1 MGWAVKPSDSKLAQ
15 RNKRGHEQWAR
26 EPAKTICYSR
36 PFKSFAIALKQT
48 PRRATCCV
56 WLPSWFNQRGC
67 LSNGAP
73 WATHAPWH
81 RRQRYTF
88 RVRHLHSFLCEETYS
103 CYLLMLWRTPECRA
117 SNNSHGFC
125 LKGCRTTM
133 PAFFFESTGQTA
145 TPRAG
150 KPRHLAHSQF
160 SSCSSRLATETKT
173 METFS
178 FARR

>member
-1 MGWAVKPSDSKLAQ
+1 MGKGGSQDNMLCKANHVVCIKANSEASYML
-15 RNKRGHEQWAR
+15 
-26 EPAKTICYSR
+26 
-36 PFKSFAIALKQT
+36 
-48 PRRATCCV
+48 
-56 WLPSWFNQRGC
+56 C
-67 LSNGAP
+67 LVAELVQPERMFEHWSTLGYACMVMMHLGLRMHGDDAP

-81 RRQRYTF
+81 RRQRF
-88 RVRHLHSFLCEETYS
+88 IVRVRHLHSFLCEETYS

-117 SNNSHGFC
+117 SNNSHGFF

-145 TPRAG
+145 TPRAE
-150 KPRHLAHSQF
+150 KPRHLAHNQF

-178 FARR
+178 FERR